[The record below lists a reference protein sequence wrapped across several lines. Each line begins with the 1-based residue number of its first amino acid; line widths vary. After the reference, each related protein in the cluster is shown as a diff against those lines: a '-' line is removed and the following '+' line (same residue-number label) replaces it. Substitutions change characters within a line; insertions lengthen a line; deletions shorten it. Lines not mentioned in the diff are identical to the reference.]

1 MVILAAHLVQPPIAM
16 VPVWT
21 ARKIH
26 IVFRGSMFNSIQFK
40 FYFTSL
46 KKASTNYMDYNLR
59 KQKQNRLHT

>member
-1 MVILAAHLVQPPIAM
+1 MIMMMGIPDIDEDDD
-16 VPVWT
+16 
-21 ARKIH
+21 IDDDNDDNG
-26 IVFRGSMFNSIQFK
+26 IDNSIQFK